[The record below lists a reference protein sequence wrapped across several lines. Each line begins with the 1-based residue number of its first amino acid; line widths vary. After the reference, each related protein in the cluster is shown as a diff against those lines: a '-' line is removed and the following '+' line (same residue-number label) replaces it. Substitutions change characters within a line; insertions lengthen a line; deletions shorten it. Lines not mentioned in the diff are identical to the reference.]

1 MNKLTFRQA
10 EILALIR
17 KTLEKTGMP
26 PTRAEIAAHFGF
38 RSTYAAEKH
47 LHALAKKGAI
57 KLLQGTSRGIRLPV
71 TESAVETG
79 LAVIGRV
86 AAGAPILAQE
96 SIEDHVE
103 IDPRLFQPRADYLL
117 RVRGTS
123 MQDAGIFDGDLLA
136 VAKAATAE
144 NGQIVVARL
153 EGEVTVKR
161 FKRSRSKVE
170 LLPENAEFAPIVVD
184 ASCEDFCIE
193 GIAVGS
199 IRTDGFGVEG

>member
-1 MNKLTFRQA
+1 MNDLTFRQA

-17 KTLEKTGMP
+17 KTLETTGMP

-47 LHALAKKGAI
+47 LQALAKKGAI
-57 KLLQGTSRGIRLPV
+57 ELLPGASRGIRLPAADLGEEV
-71 TESAVETG
+71 G

-96 SIEDHVE
+96 SIEDHIK
-103 IDPRLFQPRADYLL
+103 IDPRLFQPQADYLL
-117 RVRGTS
+117 RVRGMS

-144 NGQIVVARL
+144 NGQIVVARV

-161 FKRSRSKVE
+161 LKRSQGKVE
-170 LLPENAEFAPIVVD
+170 LLPENVDFEPIVVD
-184 ASCEDFCIE
+184 ASCEDFGIE

-199 IRTDGFGVEG
+199 IRTDGFGAES